1 MPQVILEPRRPAG
14 HVVDDHVG
22 HHLGPPREGR
32 DVVPP
37 AQAVIDL
44 GVIDR
49 VEAGVGAIDRM
60 EERQHVHA
68 SERTLQRPVV
78 EQLLQVAKRAARKA
92 IDVGDQLCLA
102 LHRQARE
109 GSRGLMIQWAARPP
123 SSRGPPDAT

>member
-1 MPQVILEPRRPAG
+1 MTITSAITSVRAARAATSS
-14 HVVDDHVG
+14 HA
-22 HHLGPPREGR
+22 
-32 DVVPP
+32 

-68 SERTLQRPVV
+68 SERTLQRPI

-92 IDVGDQLCLA
+92 IDVGDQLCLI
-102 LHRQARE
+102 LHPQARK
-109 GSRGLMIQWAARPP
+109 G
-123 SSRGPPDAT
+123 